1 MCSRKLRHYFEAHHI
16 RVLTNN
22 IAEYEAILLGLQKFG
37 AIGVQTCVLRMDSKV
52 VSEKIEEECI
62 AREPTL
68 EKISSLSA
76 QNGKLFQRI
85 HGAVH

>member
-1 MCSRKLRHYFEAHHI
+1 
-16 RVLTNN
+16 
-22 IAEYEAILLGLQKFG
+22 
-37 AIGVQTCVLRMDSKV
+37 MDSKV